1 MFIDQSDAA
10 LKRIETQIMENGG
23 LIEVLTQSIY
33 QQKSK
38 EQISIMRVQ
47 INTLRSELDVLYD
60 EQWVIEKELENE
72 ENTMKWC
79 V

>member
-47 INTLRSELDVLYD
+47 INTLRAELDVLYD